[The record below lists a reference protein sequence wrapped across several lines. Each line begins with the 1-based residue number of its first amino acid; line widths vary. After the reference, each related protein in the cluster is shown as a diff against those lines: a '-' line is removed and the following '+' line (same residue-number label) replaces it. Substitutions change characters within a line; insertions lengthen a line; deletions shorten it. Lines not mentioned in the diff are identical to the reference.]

1 MHIANQVEDEIDA
14 RTMTARFAEIR
25 SQEILPEGLIGL
37 VEQVLPLT
45 RRAMAEAKIAL
56 PARAACA
63 SDEAMFA
70 GSPLL
75 LRQDFPFDMDQALAL
90 VPALLDILAATGD
103 DAAKAAQALRQALE
117 SGALDA
123 KAALLALP
131 KGDDALFAHWRKEL
145 SDSPR
150 ALDFVITTALSPSLA
165 VAAQGLAA
173 YLPENLPHEHGH
185 CPLCGSLPYVSLL
198 KEKEGQRFGVCSFC
212 GFEHHI
218 RRIACAYCDE
228 SDQGKLK
235 LFRVAEYPG
244 VRVDVC
250 ETCNMYIKTLDFR
263 DLDKRHLPAL
273 DDMASVA
280 LDILA
285 QQQGYK
291 RPTLSAWGF

>member
-1 MHIANQVEDEIDA
+1 MHADDQMDAQTIA
-14 RTMTARFAEIR
+14 ARFAEIR
-25 SQEILPEGLIGL
+25 SQEILPEGLIAL

-45 RRAMAEAKIAL
+45 RQAKAEAKIVL

-63 SDEAMFA
+63 SEEAMFA

-90 VPALLDILAATGD
+90 IPALLNILAATGD
-103 DAAKAAQALRQALE
+103 DAAKAAKTLREALAT
-117 SGALDA
+117 GTLDA
-123 KAALLALP
+123 KAALIALP

-145 SDSPR
+145 ADSPR
-150 ALDFVITTALSPSLA
+150 ALDFIVTTALAPSLA
-165 VAAQGLAA
+165 AAAQGLAA

-198 KEKEGQRFGVCSFC
+198 REKEGQRFGVCSFC
-212 GFEHHI
+212 GFEHRI

-250 ETCNMYIKTLDFR
+250 ETCHMYIKTLDFR
-263 DLDKRHLPAL
+263 EQDKRHIPAL